1 MSCGDAKEGEE
12 NAYDVGLEVFGVGND
27 DAAVLVA
34 CGEGGSRRVVVDDTV
49 GPGVDLFLGNELYEG
64 WNIGR
69 RLTEAA
75 VTLATAAR
83 R

>member
-1 MSCGDAKEGEE
+1 MRKKT
-12 NAYDVGLEVFGVGND
+12 YDVGLEVFGVGND

-34 CGEGGSRRVVVDDTV
+34 CGEGGSRCVVVDDTV
-49 GPGVDLFLGNELYEG
+49 GPGVDLFLCNELCVG
-64 WNIGR
+64 WNIGQ

-83 R
+83 M